1 METWLLGAT
10 ILLCLVDVL
19 HAFAIEEKGDVFK
32 RMACPAFLVF
42 DNAAY
47 LADMTFELPCN
58 CKPEEV
64 SSVIWYFQKNMGSH
78 KTTVLTDFAGT
89 MVVDSGH
96 IRLGSSVLKR
106 FSIRM
111 FSLIVFR
118 AQVSD
123 SGHYLCGTKKGDYFY
138 GYDVDVQ
145 PTKHVTVAFV
155 DRGQHVQDDYT
166 GQIFSLFTT
175 FWDWTR
181 CDRCGVRGE
190 QRRIGLCY
198 VRSAQL
204 HPRYRTA
211 VPNVTSCG
219 SSAVPAH
226 FQHPDHLRKPEVA
239 IRSCLTPCL
248 KKEVP
253 EEGVQVI
260 SNVISKL
267 GEKPWLPR
275 IPTQFHQQ
283 PIGSDLIIMC
293 PGARPEH
300 AVAWDK
306 DSVRLYRSR
315 YLISVNK
322 SMRVFIDHGN
332 HLHIQRVR
340 NSDRGTY
347 FCWREGEMVAGFR
360 LSVIRQ
366 RRHRRTLSDPETI
379 YAIKAIGMS
388 YTFISIIFIIAHLCR
403 CCWWVFRC
411 PARAQH
417 LHHSPHTS
425 LLDLGPSSR

>member
-1 METWLLGAT
+1 MVARALGAAV
-10 ILLCLVDVL
+10 LLCVVDVL

-32 RMACPAFLVF
+32 RMACPAFLVY

-64 SSVIWYFQKNMGSH
+64 SSVVWYFQKKARSR

-89 MVVDSGH
+89 VVVDSGH
-96 IRLGSSVLKR
+96 IRAGSDVLKR

-118 AQVSD
+118 AQVTD
-123 SGHYLCGTKKGDYFY
+123 SGHYLCGTKKGDFFY

-145 PTKHVTVAFV
+145 PTKHITVAFV
-155 DRGQHVQDDYT
+155 DKGERIQDDFT
-166 GQIFSLFTT
+166 GDLFSLFTT
-175 FWDWTR
+175 FWDWTS

-198 VRSAQL
+198 VRSGQL
-204 HPRYRTA
+204 HPRYRTT

-219 SSAVPAH
+219 SRAVPTH
-226 FQHPDHLRKPEVA
+226 FQQIGHLRRPEVA

-248 KKEVP
+248 EEEVP
-253 EEGVQVI
+253 EEGVQAI

-275 IPTQFHQQ
+275 VPTQFHKQ
-283 PIGSDLIIMC
+283 PIGSGLIIAC

-315 YLISVNK
+315 YLVGVNR

-332 HLHIQRVR
+332 HLHIRR
-340 NSDRGTY
+340 LRSSDRGTY
-347 FCWREGEMVAGFR
+347 FCWREGKMVAGFR
-360 LSVIRQ
+360 LSVTYQHQ
-366 RRHRRTLSDPETI
+366 RWRALSDPETI
-379 YAIKAIGMS
+379 YAVKAIGTS
-388 YTFISIIFIIAHLCR
+388 YLLISIIFVVIHVCR
-403 CCWWVFRC
+403 CCRRVFRY
-411 PARAQH
+411 PA
-417 LHHSPHTS
+417 ST
-425 LLDLGPSSR
+425 

>member
-1 METWLLGAT
+1 MEAKLPGAAT
-10 ILLCLVDVL
+10 LLCLVDVL

-32 RMACPAFLVF
+32 RMACPSFLMF

-64 SSVIWYFQKNMGSH
+64 SSVVWYFQKDMGSH

-89 MVVDSGH
+89 VVVDSGH
-96 IRLGSSVLKR
+96 IRTGSNVLKR

-118 AQVSD
+118 AQVTD
-123 SGHYLCGTKKGDYFY
+123 SGHYLCGTKQGDFFY
-138 GYDVDVQ
+138 AYDVDVQ
-145 PTKHVTVAFV
+145 PTKDITVAFV

-166 GQIFSLFTT
+166 KKLFSLFTT

-198 VRSAQL
+198 VQSAQL

-219 SSAVPAH
+219 SRAVPAR
-226 FQHPDHLRKPEVA
+226 FQHPVHLRTPEVA

-248 KKEVP
+248 KEKAP
-253 EEGVQVI
+253 EEGVLSI
-260 SNVISKL
+260 SNVIAKL

-275 IPTQFHQQ
+275 VPVQFHQQ
-283 PIGSDLIIMC
+283 AVGSRLIIAC

-306 DSVRLYRSR
+306 DFVRLYRSR
-315 YLISVNK
+315 YLVGVTK
-322 SMRVFIDHGN
+322 STRVFIDHGN

-340 NSDRGTY
+340 IRDRGTY
-347 FCWREGEMVAGFR
+347 YCWREGEMVAGFR
-360 LSVIRQ
+360 LSVAREQ
-366 RRHRRTLSDPETI
+366 RRRRVLGDPETI
-379 YAIKAIGMS
+379 YALKIIGVS
-388 YTFISIIFIIAHLCR
+388 YAVISIIFLTTHVGR
-403 CCWWVFRC
+403 CCWRVFGGS
-411 PARAQH
+411 AR
-417 LHHSPHTS
+417 T
-425 LLDLGPSSR
+425 

>member
-1 METWLLGAT
+1 LLAAAV
-10 ILLCLVDVL
+10 LLCLVDAL
-19 HAFAIEEKGDVFK
+19 HAFAIEEKADVFK
-32 RMACPAFLVF
+32 RMACPAFLMF
-42 DNAAY
+42 ENAAY

-78 KTTVLTDFAGT
+78 KTRVLTDFAGT
-89 MVVDSGH
+89 MIVDSGRIH
-96 IRLGSSVLKR
+96 TGSDMLKR

-111 FSLIVFR
+111 FSLILFR

-123 SGHYLCGTKKGDYFY
+123 SGHYLCGTKKGDFFY

-145 PTKHVTVAFV
+145 PTSHITTAFV
-155 DRGQHVQDDYT
+155 DRGQHVQDDYSEKL
-166 GQIFSLFTT
+166 FSLFTT

-198 VRSAQL
+198 VQSAKL

-219 SSAVPAH
+219 SKAVPAS
-226 FQHPDHLRKPEVA
+226 FREVA

-248 KKEVP
+248 KKEAP
-253 EEGVQVI
+253 KEGLQAL
-260 SNVISKL
+260 SNVIAKL
-267 GEKPWLPR
+267 GKKPWAPR
-275 IPTQFHQQ
+275 VPTQFHKQ
-283 PIGSDLIIMC
+283 PIGSGLIMTC

-315 YLISVNK
+315 YLIGVNK
-322 SMRVFIDHGN
+322 RMRVFIDHGN
-332 HLHIQRVR
+332 HLHIQRVQA
-340 NSDRGTY
+340 SDRGTY

-360 LSVIRQ
+360 LSVFHQQQ
-366 RRHRRTLSDPETI
+366 RRRSLNDPETI
-379 YAIKAIGMS
+379 YAMKVIGIS
-388 YTFISIIFIIAHLCR
+388 YIVISVIFIVIHVSR
-403 CCWWVFRC
+403 C
-411 PARAQH
+411 
-417 LHHSPHTS
+417 
-425 LLDLGPSSR
+425 

>member
-1 METWLLGAT
+1 METRLLGAAV
-10 ILLCLVDVL
+10 LLCLVGVL

-32 RMACPAFLVF
+32 RMACPAFLMF

-47 LADMTFELPCN
+47 LADMSFELPCH

-64 SSVIWYFQKNMGSH
+64 PSVTWYFQKDMGSH
-78 KTTVLTDFAGT
+78 KTTVLTDFAGN
-89 MVVDSGH
+89 VIVDSGH
-96 IRLGSSVLKR
+96 IRAGSDMLKR

-118 AQVSD
+118 AQVTD
-123 SGHYLCGTKKGDYFY
+123 SGHYLCGTKEGDFFY

-145 PTKHVTVAFV
+145 PTKFITVAFE
-155 DRGQHVQDDYT
+155 DKGQHVQDDRT
-166 GQIFSLFTT
+166 EQLISLFTT

-198 VRSAQL
+198 VQTTQL
-204 HPRYRTA
+204 HPRYRAA

-219 SSAVPAH
+219 SRALPAH
-226 FQHPDHLRKPEVA
+226 FQSLSHRRTPEVA
-239 IRSCLTPCL
+239 IRSCITPCRTD
-248 KKEVP
+248 EVP
-253 EEGVQVI
+253 EEGVQTI
-260 SNVISKL
+260 SNIISKL
-267 GEKPWLPR
+267 GKKPWLPR
-275 IPTQFHQQ
+275 VPTQFHKQ
-283 PIGSDLIIMC
+283 PIGTDLIIAC

-315 YLISVNK
+315 YLVHVNK
-322 SMRVFIDHGN
+322 TMRVFIDHGN

-340 NSDRGTY
+340 GSDRGTY

-360 LSVIRQ
+360 LSVFHQ
-366 RRHRRTLSDPETI
+366 ARRRRSLQDPETI
-379 YAIKAIGMS
+379 YAVHIIGIS
-388 YTFISIIFIIAHLCR
+388 YIIISILFVVIHVCK
-403 CCWWVFRC
+403 CCW
-411 PARAQH
+411 RA
-417 LHHSPHTS
+417 L
-425 LLDLGPSSR
+425 R

>member
-1 METWLLGAT
+1 MEMRLPGAAV
-10 ILLCLVDVL
+10 LLCVVHVL
-19 HAFAIEEKGDVFK
+19 HASVIEDKGDVFN
-32 RMACPAFLVF
+32 RMACPAFLMF

-58 CKPEEV
+58 CKPKEI
-64 SSVIWYFQKNMGSH
+64 SSVVWYFQKNMGSH

-89 MVVDSGH
+89 IVIDSQH
-96 IRLGSSVLKR
+96 INTSSNVLKR

-111 FSLIVFR
+111 FSLIVFQ
-118 AQVSD
+118 AQVTD
-123 SGHYLCGTKKGDYFY
+123 SGHYLCGTKKGDFFY

-145 PTKHVTVAFV
+145 PTKHIRVAFL
-155 DRGQHVQDDYT
+155 DSGQHVQDNFT
-166 GQIFSLFTT
+166 EKLFSFFTT
-175 FWDWTR
+175 FWDWSR

-198 VRSAQL
+198 VQSAQL

-219 SSAVPAH
+219 SRAVPQR
-226 FQHPDHLRKPEVA
+226 FQRAVRLRRPEVA

-248 KKEVP
+248 KEEVSKE
-253 EEGVQVI
+253 GMQSI

-267 GEKPWLPR
+267 GEKPWLPH
-275 IPTQFHQQ
+275 IPTQFHKQVA
-283 PIGSDLIIMC
+283 GSGLVIAC

-315 YLISVNK
+315 YLIGVNK

-340 NSDRGTY
+340 VSDGGIY
-347 FCWREGEMVAGFR
+347 YCWHEGKMVASFR
-360 LSVIRQ
+360 LSVSHQ
-366 RRHRRTLSDPETI
+366 KQHKRTFSDPETI
-379 YAIKAIGMS
+379 FAVKAISLS
-388 YTFISIIFIIAHLCR
+388 YVLISIIFVAIHVCR
-403 CCWWVFRC
+403 YCRRAFSF
-411 PARAQH
+411 PAR
-417 LHHSPHTS
+417 T
-425 LLDLGPSSR
+425 

>member
-1 METWLLGAT
+1 MVTGLLEAA
-10 ILLCLVDVL
+10 ILLCLVDIL
-19 HAFAIEEKGDVFK
+19 HAFATEEKGDVVK
-32 RMACPAFLVF
+32 RMACPAFLLF

-58 CKPEEV
+58 CKPKEV
-64 SSVIWYFQKNMGSH
+64 SSVVWYFQKNMDSD
-78 KTTVLTDFAGT
+78 KTMVLTDFAGT
-89 MVVDSGH
+89 MIVDSGH
-96 IRLGSSVLKR
+96 IHVGSDVLKR

-111 FSLIVFR
+111 FSLIIFQ
-118 AQVSD
+118 AQVMD
-123 SGHYLCGTKKGDYFY
+123 SGHYLCGTKKGDFFY

-145 PTKHVTVAFV
+145 PTKHIMVAFV
-155 DRGQHVQDDYT
+155 DKDQHVQDDYT
-166 GQIFSLFTT
+166 EKLFSLFTT

-198 VRSAQL
+198 MQSAQL

-219 SSAVPAH
+219 SRAVPMH
-226 FQHPDHLRKPEVA
+226 FQRPSHLRRPEVA

-248 KKEVP
+248 KEEVP
-253 EEGVQVI
+253 EEGVQAI

-275 IPTQFHQQ
+275 IPTQFHKQL
-283 PIGSDLIIMC
+283 IGSDLIILC

-315 YLISVNK
+315 YLVGVNK

-332 HLHIQRVR
+332 HLHIQRVQI
-340 NSDRGTY
+340 SDGGTY
-347 FCWREGEMVAGFR
+347 FCWREGKMVAGFR
-360 LSVIRQ
+360 LSVIYQHKR
-366 RRHRRTLSDPETI
+366 RRTFNNPETI
-379 YAIKAIGMS
+379 YAVKAIGMS
-388 YTFISIIFIIAHLCR
+388 YILISIVFIIIHVCR
-403 CCWWVFRC
+403 CCWQVFRC
-411 PARAQH
+411 PGR
-417 LHHSPHTS
+417 T
-425 LLDLGPSSR
+425 

>member
-1 METWLLGAT
+1 MRLLGAA

-32 RMACPAFLVF
+32 RMACPGFVMF

-64 SSVIWYFQKNMGSH
+64 SSVIWYFQKSMGSH
-78 KTTVLTDFAGT
+78 ETTVLTDFAGT
-89 MVVDSGH
+89 VFVDSGH
-96 IRLGSSVLKR
+96 IHAGSNILKR

-118 AQVSD
+118 AQVTD
-123 SGHYLCGTKKGDYFY
+123 SGHYLCGTKKGDFFY

-145 PTKHVTVAFV
+145 PTKHITVAFL

-166 GQIFSLFTT
+166 EKLFSLFTT

-198 VRSAQL
+198 VRSIQL
-204 HPRYRTA
+204 HPRYRAA

-219 SSAVPAH
+219 SRAVPAH
-226 FQHPDHLRKPEVA
+226 FQRLHRLRRPEVA

-248 KKEVP
+248 KEEVP
-253 EEGVQVI
+253 KEGVQAI

-275 IPTQFHQQ
+275 VPTQFHKQ
-283 PIGSDLIIMC
+283 PVGVGLIIAC

-306 DSVRLYRSR
+306 DSVRLYRSH
-315 YLISVNK
+315 YLVGVNK

-332 HLHIQRVR
+332 HLHIQQVQV
-340 NSDRGTY
+340 SDRGTY

-360 LSVIRQ
+360 LSVIYQHQ
-366 RRHRRTLSDPETI
+366 RRQILNDPETI
-379 YAIKAIGMS
+379 YAVKAIGMS
-388 YTFISIIFIIAHLCR
+388 YIVISIIFVIIHMYR
-403 CCWWVFRC
+403 CC
-411 PARAQH
+411 
-417 LHHSPHTS
+417 
-425 LLDLGPSSR
+425 

>member
-1 METWLLGAT
+1 MERRLPRA
-10 ILLCLVDVL
+10 ILLLCMVDVL

-32 RMACPAFLVF
+32 RMACPAFLMF
-42 DNAAY
+42 DNTAY

-64 SSVIWYFQKNMGSH
+64 PSVIWYFQEKMGSH
-78 KTTVLTDFAGT
+78 KTMVLTDFAGT

-96 IRLGSSVLKR
+96 IDVGSNVLKR

-118 AQVSD
+118 AQVTD
-123 SGHYLCGTKKGDYFY
+123 SGHYLCGTKKGDFFY

-145 PTKHVTVAFV
+145 PTKHIKVAFM
-155 DRGQHVQDDYT
+155 DKGQHVQDDYT
-166 GQIFSLFTT
+166 EELFSLFTT

-198 VRSAQL
+198 MWSSQL

-211 VPNVTSCG
+211 IPNVTSCG
-219 SSAVPAH
+219 SRAIPAR
-226 FQHPDHLRKPEVA
+226 FQRQAHLRRPEIA
-239 IRSCLTPCL
+239 IRSCLTPCP
-248 KKEVP
+248 KEEAP
-253 EEGVQVI
+253 EEGVQAI
-260 SNVISKL
+260 SNIISKL

-275 IPTQFHQQ
+275 VPTQFHKQLA
-283 PIGSDLIIMC
+283 GSDLVIAC

-306 DSVRLYRSR
+306 DSVRFYRSR
-315 YLISVNK
+315 YLINVNR

-332 HLHIQRVR
+332 HLHIKRVKL
-340 NSDRGTY
+340 SDRGTY
-347 FCWREGEMVAGFR
+347 LCWREGRMVAGFR
-360 LSVIRQ
+360 LSVMYQ
-366 RRHRRTLSDPETI
+366 ARRGRRLSDPETI
-379 YAIKAIGMS
+379 YAIKTIGRS
-388 YTFISIIFIIAHLCR
+388 YALITIIFIVIHVCR
-403 CCWWVFRC
+403 CCRRVFSFA
-411 PARAQH
+411 AR
-417 LHHSPHTS
+417 
-425 LLDLGPSSR
+425 R

>member
-1 METWLLGAT
+1 METRLPGAAV
-10 ILLCLVDVL
+10 LLCTVGVL
-19 HAFAIEEKGDVFK
+19 HAFAIEDKGDVFG
-32 RMACPAFLVF
+32 RMACPAFLMF

-58 CKPEEV
+58 CKPKEV
-64 SSVIWYFQKNMGSH
+64 SSVVWYFQKNMGSH

-89 MVVDSGH
+89 IVTDSQH
-96 IRLGSSVLKR
+96 INASSNVLKR

-111 FSLIVFR
+111 FSLIVFQ
-118 AQVSD
+118 AQVTD
-123 SGHYLCGTKKGDYFY
+123 SGHYLCGTRKGDFFY

-145 PTKHVTVAFV
+145 PTKHITVAFL
-155 DRGQHVQDDYT
+155 DSGQHIQDNFREKL
-166 GQIFSLFTT
+166 FSFFTT
-175 FWDWTR
+175 FWDWSR

-198 VRSAQL
+198 VRSGQL

-219 SSAVPAH
+219 SRAVPPRIQRAVR
-226 FQHPDHLRKPEVA
+226 LRRPEVA

-248 KKEVP
+248 KEKVSKE
-253 EEGVQVI
+253 GMQSI

-267 GEKPWLPR
+267 GEKPWLPH
-275 IPTQFHQQ
+275 IPTQFHKQ
-283 PIGSDLIIMC
+283 IVGSGLVIAC

-315 YLISVNK
+315 YLIGVNK

-332 HLHIQRVR
+332 HLHIQRVQV
-340 NSDRGTY
+340 SDGGIY
-347 FCWREGEMVAGFR
+347 YCWHEGRMVASFR
-360 LSVIRQ
+360 LSVFHQKQ
-366 RRHRRTLSDPETI
+366 RKRTLSDAETI
-379 YAIKAIGMS
+379 FAIKAISLS
-388 YTFISIIFIIAHLCR
+388 YILISIVFVIIHVCR
-403 CCWWVFRC
+403 YCRRALGS
-411 PARAQH
+411 PA
-417 LHHSPHTS
+417 ST
-425 LLDLGPSSR
+425 

>member
-1 METWLLGAT
+1 MEMRLPGAT
-10 ILLCLVDVL
+10 VLLCMVDVL
-19 HAFAIEEKGDVFK
+19 HAFVIEDKGDVFS
-32 RMACPAFLVF
+32 RMACPAFLMF

-64 SSVIWYFQKNMGSH
+64 SSVVWYFQKNMGSH
-78 KTTVLTDFAGT
+78 ETTVLTDFAGT

-96 IRLGSSVLKR
+96 IHAGSDVLKR

-111 FSLIVFR
+111 FSLIVFQ
-118 AQVSD
+118 AQVTD
-123 SGHYLCGTKKGDYFY
+123 SGHYLCGTEKGDFFY

-145 PTKHVTVAFV
+145 PTKHITVAFV
-155 DRGQHVQDDYT
+155 DRDQHVQDNFT
-166 GQIFSLFTT
+166 EKLFSLFTT

-198 VRSAQL
+198 MRSAQL

-219 SSAVPAH
+219 SRAVPAR
-226 FQHPDHLRKPEVA
+226 FQRPSHLRRPEVA

-248 KKEVP
+248 KEEVP
-253 EEGVQVI
+253 EEGVQSI

-267 GEKPWLPR
+267 GEKPWLPQV
-275 IPTQFHQQ
+275 PTQFHKQTV
-283 PIGSDLIIMC
+283 GSGLIITC

-306 DSVRLYRSR
+306 ESVRLYRSR
-315 YLISVNK
+315 YLIGVNK

-340 NSDRGTY
+340 VSDGGTY
-347 FCWREGEMVAGFR
+347 FCWREGKMVAGFR
-360 LSVIRQ
+360 LSVIHQ
-366 RRHRRTLSDPETI
+366 RWHRRTLNDPETI
-379 YAIKAIGMS
+379 FAIKAIGLS
-388 YTFISIIFIIAHLCR
+388 YVLISIVFVIIHVCR
-403 CCWWVFRC
+403 YCRRVFGW
-411 PARAQH
+411 PAK
-417 LHHSPHTS
+417 T
-425 LLDLGPSSR
+425 

>member
-1 METWLLGAT
+1 METRLPGAAV
-10 ILLCLVDVL
+10 LLCMVGVL
-19 HAFAIEEKGDVFK
+19 HAFAIEDKGDVFA
-32 RMACPAFLVF
+32 RMACPAFLMF

-58 CKPEEV
+58 CKPKEV
-64 SSVIWYFQKNMGSH
+64 SSVVWYFQKNMGSH

-89 MVVDSGH
+89 IVTDSQH
-96 IRLGSSVLKR
+96 INTSSNILKR

-111 FSLIVFR
+111 FSLIVFQ
-118 AQVSD
+118 AQVTD
-123 SGHYLCGTKKGDYFY
+123 SGHYLCGTRKGDFFY

-145 PTKHVTVAFV
+145 PTKHITVAFL
-155 DRGQHVQDDYT
+155 DSGQHIQDNVREKL
-166 GQIFSLFTT
+166 FSFFTT
-175 FWDWTR
+175 FWDWSR

-198 VRSAQL
+198 VRSGQL

-219 SSAVPAH
+219 SRAVPPRIQRAVR
-226 FQHPDHLRKPEVA
+226 LRRPEVA

-248 KKEVP
+248 KEKVSKE
-253 EEGVQVI
+253 GMQSI

-267 GEKPWLPR
+267 GEKPWLPH
-275 IPTQFHQQ
+275 IPTQFHKQ
-283 PIGSDLIIMC
+283 IVGSGLVIVC

-315 YLISVNK
+315 YLIGVNK

-332 HLHIQRVR
+332 HLHIQRVQV
-340 NSDRGTY
+340 SDGGIY
-347 FCWREGEMVAGFR
+347 YCWHEGKMVASFR
-360 LSVIRQ
+360 LSVFHQKQ
-366 RRHRRTLSDPETI
+366 RKRTLRDAETI
-379 YAIKAIGMS
+379 FAIKAISLS
-388 YTFISIIFIIAHLCR
+388 YILISIIFVIIHVCR
-403 CCWWVFRC
+403 YCRRAFVS
-411 PARAQH
+411 PA
-417 LHHSPHTS
+417 ST
-425 LLDLGPSSR
+425 

>member
-1 METWLLGAT
+1 MVTRLLGAT

-32 RMACPAFLVF
+32 GIACPAFLMF

-58 CKPEEV
+58 CKPKEV

-89 MVVDSGH
+89 VIVDSGH
-96 IRLGSSVLKR
+96 IHGGSDVLKR

-118 AQVSD
+118 AQVTD
-123 SGHYLCGTKKGDYFY
+123 SGHYLCGTEKGDFFY

-145 PTKHVTVAFV
+145 PTKHITVAFV
-155 DRGQHVQDDYT
+155 DRAQHVQDDYT
-166 GQIFSLFTT
+166 KKLFSLFTT

-198 VRSAQL
+198 MQSAQL

-211 VPNVTSCG
+211 MPNVTSCG
-219 SSAVPAH
+219 SRAVPER
-226 FQHPDHLRKPEVA
+226 FQHPGHLRRPEVA

-248 KKEVP
+248 KEEVP
-253 EEGVQVI
+253 EEGMQAI

-267 GEKPWLPR
+267 GKKPWLPR
-275 IPTQFHQQ
+275 VPTQFHKQ
-283 PIGSDLIIMC
+283 PVGRGLIIAC

-306 DSVRLYRSR
+306 DSVRLYRSH
-315 YLISVNK
+315 YLVGVNK
-322 SMRVFIDHGN
+322 SMRIFIDHGN

-340 NSDRGTY
+340 VSDGGTY
-347 FCWREGEMVAGFR
+347 FCWREGKMVAGFR
-360 LSVIRQ
+360 LSVIYQ
-366 RRHRRTLSDPETI
+366 HRHRRTLKDPETI
-379 YAIKAIGMS
+379 YAVKIIGMS
-388 YTFISIIFIIAHLCR
+388 YGVISIIFIVIHMFR
-403 CCWWVFRC
+403 CCQRVFKCR
-411 PARAQH
+411 AR
-417 LHHSPHTS
+417 T
-425 LLDLGPSSR
+425 